1 MCGRKSGR
9 RWLLPA
15 LLWLLLSSPCF
26 SDVVLTD
33 GEAEEMLR
41 EMESART
48 ELQLLKEELT
58 ESEAELK
65 AQKEECQSLRSE
77 LTPLRTESA
86 ALSGELNALKAACGE
101 QKRYYEELLDEARK
115 ARTVPWIL
123 AAVEAVLSFI
133 LALALIF

>member
-41 EMESART
+41 EMENART
-48 ELQLLKEELT
+48 ESRLLKEELT

-86 ALSGELNALKAACGE
+86 ALSGELNGLKAAYDE
-101 QKRYYEELLDEARK
+101 QKRYYEEQLDEARK

-123 AAVEAVLSFI
+123 AAVEAVLSFL